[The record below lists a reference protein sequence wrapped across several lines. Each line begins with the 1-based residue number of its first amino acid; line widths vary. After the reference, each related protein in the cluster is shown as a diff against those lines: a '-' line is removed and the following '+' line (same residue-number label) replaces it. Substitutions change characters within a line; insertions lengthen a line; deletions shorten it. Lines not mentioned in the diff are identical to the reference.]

1 MKLRKRGGLN
11 RTTAFD
17 VILVLLMIAF
27 MATIILPFLHI
38 IAISFS
44 GNTPVYNKEV
54 GLFPKDFTL
63 ATYIQI
69 FKNGDFFQAY
79 GNTIYYTVVH
89 TALSLVFTAM
99 AAYALA
105 RRRMVGQKL
114 FSLMVT
120 VTMFFGG
127 GLIPTYMAVSNYGLI
142 NTRWAMILPGLIS
155 TWNLIV
161 MRSFFINYPQEIVE
175 SGELDGLQEAGVF
188 FRLVLPTS
196 KAALATIGLYYAV
209 ATWNAYMPARL
220 YIRDESLYPV
230 QHLLREMLESANL
243 NELQEG
249 AAEIVLVP
257 ETVRYASI
265 MIATLPIICVY
276 PFIQKYFVKGVM
288 VGSIKG

>member
-1 MKLRKRGGLN
+1 MNQKKRGGLN
-11 RTTAFD
+11 RTTTFD
-17 VILVLLMIAF
+17 VVLVIIMIAF
-27 MATIILPFLHI
+27 MCTIVLPFLHI

-44 GNTPVYNKEV
+44 ANHAVLSKQV
-54 GLFPKDFTL
+54 GLFPKAFTL
-63 ATYIQI
+63 MTYKQI

-89 TALSLVFTAM
+89 TALSLVLTAM

-114 FSLMVT
+114 FSLMIT

-142 NTRWAMILPGLIS
+142 DTRWAMILPGVIS

-209 ATWNAYMPARL
+209 GTWNSYMPARL

-230 QHLLREMLESANL
+230 QHLLRQMLTATNMNEL
-243 NELQEG
+243 NE
-249 AAEIVLVP
+249 AAEEIQLVP

-265 MIATLPIICVY
+265 MIATIPIICVY